1 MYGFPRNN
9 YNWIFQKNMT
19 TKLNDLKHDCVAIMM
34 NFVAQAR
41 WAWCTFIILCL
52 HMILMWF
59 SWQKCVCNNCS
70 DSGYFW
76 RIWIVK
82 LNILY
87 FWKIIF
93 IICRYT
99 NTQNIFPSPTEYS
112 RKNKFMFVIYLN
124 SLTYIQFNYFYS
136 RKSINCCWLGKDI
149 SKNFARLLYHSKI
162 IIKIK

>member
-76 RIWIVK
+76 RIWTVK
-82 LNILY
+82 LIEIY
-87 FWKIIF
+87 FCKISF
-93 IICRYT
+93 LSLVNT
-99 NTQNIFPSPTEYS
+99 NTQNQS
-112 RKNKFMFVIYLN
+112 KFKCVKYHKLCN
-124 SLTYIQFNYFYS
+124 
-136 RKSINCCWLGKDI
+136 RI
-149 SKNFARLLYHSKI
+149 SAKLFIRSQSWKTCQLKHPR
-162 IIKIK
+162 

>member
-76 RIWIVK
+76 RIWTVK
-82 LNILY
+82 LIELGLY
-87 FWKIIF
+87 
-93 IICRYT
+93 
-99 NTQNIFPSPTEYS
+99 
-112 RKNKFMFVIYLN
+112 
-124 SLTYIQFNYFYS
+124 
-136 RKSINCCWLGKDI
+136 
-149 SKNFARLLYHSKI
+149 LYHNCFLLGTERRQTIFLHLHLKRTAPVSFWRLGPQQWWKESEQELI
-162 IIKIK
+162 DHLLT